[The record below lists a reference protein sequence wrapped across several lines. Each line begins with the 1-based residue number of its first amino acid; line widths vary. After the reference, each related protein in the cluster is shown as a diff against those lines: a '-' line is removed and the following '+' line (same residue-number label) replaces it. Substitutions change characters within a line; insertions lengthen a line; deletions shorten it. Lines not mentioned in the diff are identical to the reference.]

1 MTCPSPPESMVIQ
14 PSSISL
20 TSGPK
25 VVIGALHKAFSNFK
39 FYGLKSVAEDDGG
52 ENIVATR
59 AEFTGLIPSILADGI
74 GVHTGEFLGVPPTGK
89 SVVGRF
95 VAFDRSEGDK
105 VVSSEVF
112 LDVAGLLIQLGVMPP
127 PKGF

>member
-1 MTCPSPPESMVIQ
+1 MTCRFPPESMVIQ

-59 AEFTGLIPSILADGI
+59 AEFTGLL
-74 GVHTGEFLGVPPTGK
+74 
-89 SVVGRF
+89 
-95 VAFDRSEGDK
+95 
-105 VVSSEVF
+105 SSNSR
-112 LDVAGLLIQLGVMPP
+112 
-127 PKGF
+127 